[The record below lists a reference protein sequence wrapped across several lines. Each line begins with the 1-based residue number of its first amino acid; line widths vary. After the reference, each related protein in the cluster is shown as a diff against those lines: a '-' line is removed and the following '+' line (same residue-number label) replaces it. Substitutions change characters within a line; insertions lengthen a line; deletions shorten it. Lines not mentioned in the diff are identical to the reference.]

1 MKRIVLLLAGLAV
14 LWPVA
19 AQAQQQVSGNLSTVA
34 AACGT
39 PPVSGSTGYLFLPV
53 GTNNGSATFNLGGT
67 WSGTMSFFG
76 SADGAATWKAIG
88 VLPSTGTGTAVTTAT
103 ANGAW
108 QFNPGAYTHVCI
120 AFTTATSGTAV
131 TTINLGQASARAGGG
146 GSGTQSLSCGTGTIL
161 SLYEPYLQGTNSATT
176 LTDFGPG
183 ANTGTFGASTL
194 APTWLSSGAGIVFN
208 GSNYISIPAAAVNN
222 AATVQMW
229 FAFTS
234 PQAQDA
240 AGIIVAF
247 SNSNGQYLGTNPS
260 WVGNMGTQSG
270 GGVKNQPINRAWG
283 NEGVAFTFPAATTGN
298 GWVNG
303 QRAPGYIE
311 NNALHTWT
319 GSGGGIIGGNDTSAS
334 FGTSMIFYGALVCNN
349 VLTDAQIATN
359 DYAFKS
365 AIGQATGVAFPQN
378 PPPNF
383 FLWDGDSRWENA
395 ANNKMLTSMP
405 YLDMKG
411 AVTDTYN
418 NISLPG
424 QQMNDLVNN
433 LATKEYTLADGFTG
447 GTRNFLTENGINDI
461 SSGRSGATILGL
473 YSTWCTNLHTRY
485 PGSKCI
491 VSTVVPD
498 SGISAGQEGVRSA
511 LNTSIITNWRA
522 GTYDGVMDE
531 ASDPLASTQVVPNG
545 YNPSGMSS
553 FNATYFIDGVHWL
566 DPVALSMTGRDQC
579 SLLAAI
585 GQMIQPCWIPV
596 TFNAAAI
603 AAAGLSA
610 TSISMPLVNLG
621 TGWRVCGVTSHVT
634 TGFTGITTPT
644 YEVGDSATSLTGYI
658 ANTAM
663 SATGNGTPYTSLS
676 NATASL
682 VEATF
687 GAANALSNA
696 ATGSI
701 TINVCVTTAP

>member
-1 MKRIVLLLAGLAV
+1 MRKLLLALASLV
-14 LWPVA
+14 LCASA
-19 AQAQQQVSGNLSTVA
+19 AFAQSHT
-34 AACGT
+34 GT
-39 PPVSGSTGYLFLPV
+39 TQV
-53 GTNNGSATFNLGGT
+53 GTS
-67 WSGTMSFFG
+67 S
-76 SADGAATWKAIG
+76 
-88 VLPSTGTGTAVTTAT
+88 V
-103 ANGAW
+103 
-108 QFNPGAYTHVCI
+108 
-120 AFTTATSGTAV
+120 
-131 TTINLGQASARAGGG
+131 GGG
-146 GSGTQSLSCGTGTIL
+146 GTPGQLSVSCGSGTVLS
-161 SLYEPYLQGTNSATT
+161 YFAPYKQNTNSATT
-176 LTDFGPG
+176 LTDYGPAG
-183 ANTGTFGASTL
+183 NTGTFGATTF
-194 APTWLSSGAGIVFN
+194 APTWLNSGAGLVFN
-208 GSNYISIPAAAVNN
+208 GSNYVSFPAAGINN

-234 PQAQDA
+234 PQANDA
-240 AGIIVAF
+240 GGIIIPFA
-247 SNSNGQYLGTNPS
+247 NSNGQYLGTNSS
-260 WVGNMGTQSG
+260 WVGNLGTQSG

-283 NEGVAFTFPAATTGN
+283 NEGVAFTFPAASTGN

-311 NNALHTWT
+311 NNQLLTWT
-319 GSGGGIIGGNDTSAS
+319 GSTGGVIGANDTSAS
-334 FGTSMIFYGALVCNN
+334 FGASMIFYGSLVCNN
-349 VLTDAQIATN
+349 VLTDAQIAAN
-359 DYAFKS
+359 DYNFK
-365 AIGQATGVAFPQN
+365 ANLGALTGVQFPQN
-378 PPPNF
+378 PPLNL

-395 ANNKMLTSMP
+395 ANNKMLTSLP
-405 YLDMKG
+405 YLDMK
-411 AVTDTYN
+411 AVPDTYN

-433 LATKEYTLADGFTG
+433 LATKEYVLADGFTG
-447 GTRNFLTENGINDI
+447 GGRFFITENGINDI
-461 SSGRSGATILGL
+461 SAGRSGATILGL
-473 YSTWCTNLHTRY
+473 YSTWCTNVHTRY
-485 PGSKCI
+485 PGSKCV

-545 YNPSGMSS
+545 YNPSGGSS

-585 GQMIQPCWIPV
+585 GQMIKPCWIPV

-610 TSISMPLVNLG
+610 MTISMPLVNLG
-621 TGWRVCGVTSHVT
+621 TGWRVCGVTAHVV

-658 ANTAM
+658 ASTAM
-663 SATGNGTPYTSLS
+663 SAPGNGTPYTSLA
-676 NATASL
+676 NPTASL

-696 ATGSI
+696 AAGSI
-701 TINVCVTTAP
+701 TISVCVTTAP